1 MSAELNATAAIAIA
15 AAVVS
20 NDTSAAAIVVPA
32 LNSAAA
38 TPANFT
44 GQTEEVVP
52 WGDTPYT
59 PDAQVRKPSRL
70 DTLTPEAR
78 ALLIMFNDEIVPA
91 FTKVCAAQEAAKA
104 KGVAPD
110 QALVKEGKKL
120 GAERKAAIDKLTK
133 HFKDAGLE
141 FDPKYKSKA
150 AAAAKNKR
158 AIVPAAAKVEKQ
170 EVTEPV
176 AGGTNETA
184 SVPVVEETK
193 KQIDAA
199 SNPRKSKKKG
209 TRGGKAEAGQP
220 VAESTNDNSTKSTTV
235 VVVRKEKCEGCI
247 KLGSRVGQ
255 LSGQVNSLTCQV
267 FGERDL
273 LARIAELEA
282 ALDTAVSERDHA
294 ESLLAIEMEKCEEFS
309 IICGELERQHAE
321 QEVKVASLVCA
332 GKSDVVAV
340 TPSDKPACAEVAIT
354 LPAVADSGDAKAQAL
369 TSTESTIVE
378 KVAEVAP
385 AKVVEPTAAPVKA
398 AEVIVVTAVAT
409 ATPQPTAVVAT
420 EAAKASQPSTPPVAV
435 VAPLP
440 EGHGLLQPRAN
451 PHCKGGSCCPGW
463 VLFPMGGVLAIQF
476 CLAHADR
483 LNGNDGLPLGKG
495 RCCLRS
501 KPDPNCHLAH
511 AGDFK
516 EKALAAAANP
526 SG

>member
-1 MSAELNATAAIAIA
+1 MSAVPNATAAI
-15 AAVVS
+15 
-20 NDTSAAAIVVPA
+20 DVVPA

-70 DTLTPEAR
+70 DKLAPVAR
-78 ALLIMFNDEIVPA
+78 ALLIKFNDEIVPA

-104 KGVAPD
+104 KGVVPD

-120 GAERKAAIDKLTK
+120 GADRKAAIDQLTK
-133 HFKDAGLE
+133 YFKDAGLE

-158 AIVPAAAKVEKQ
+158 ATVPAAAKVEKQ

-184 SVPVVEETK
+184 SVPVVEKTK

-220 VAESTNDNSTKSTTV
+220 VAESTNDNSTESTTV

-247 KLGSRVGQ
+247 RLGSRVGQ
-255 LSGQVNSLTCQV
+255 LSGQVNSLTRQL

-282 ALDTAVSERDHA
+282 ALDTAVSERDNA

-321 QEVKVASLVCA
+321 QEAKVASLVCA

-340 TPSDKPACAEVAIT
+340 APSDKPACAEVAE
-354 LPAVADSGDAKAQAL
+354 VK
-369 TSTESTIVE
+369 VE
-378 KVAEVAP
+378 
-385 AKVVEPTAAPVKA
+385 EPKAAPVKA
-398 AEVIVVTAVAT
+398 AEVIVAEVMAT

-420 EAAKASQPSTPPVAV
+420 EAAKVSQPPT
-435 VAPLP
+435 PLP
-440 EGHGLLQPRAN
+440 AGHRVLNLSKN
-451 PHCKGGSCCPGW
+451 PYCKGDSCPGGFEVDIKGSVGLQLCSAHVGKLTDASGVPL
-463 VLFPMGGVLAIQF
+463 VLTKCCVKAKPMPG
-476 CLAHADR
+476 
-483 LNGNDGLPLGKG
+483 
-495 RCCLRS
+495 
-501 KPDPNCHLAH
+501 CHLAH
-511 AGDFK
+511 ANDFR
-516 EKALAAAANP
+516 EELVAKAP
-526 SG
+526 CG